1 MIFLL
6 KILFMINN
14 KALYIMLLKKEL
26 NINLFLSKMVNILQN
41 KMNMHF
47 LILIIIIQQY
57 IFQQCQPNKKLFYL

>member
-1 MIFLL
+1 
-6 KILFMINN
+6 MINN